1 MQTTI
6 DVLGG
11 MFDSTTVVKT
21 VDGFPKGDKAVD
33 AAFFARMMQCFYS
46 DGVVRPA
53 AGHLQVQPDEGM
65 RVQVTAGCGWID
77 GHMGWVQET
86 ACAYVEAGHSY
97 LVTLRLHRT
106 DGKFTLCFLEDQ
118 SGITRNDT
126 MWELLLAV
134 VTVPGNAVAVTTAMI
149 QDKRMDGTVCG
160 AVNSPIDGLDAVSY
174 AAEAGSVGGIA
185 GTALV
190 PKSGCHMTGL
200 LYAKNDTTGLPT
212 VRNIRYGTALP
223 AAIEDGEIFILLAE
237 EA

>member
-11 MFDSTTVVKT
+11 MFDSTTVVET

-53 AGHLQVQPDEGM
+53 AGHLQVLPGDGM
-65 RVQVTAGCGWID
+65 RLQVTPGCGWID
-77 GHMGWVQET
+77 GHMGWLTET
-86 ACAYVEAGHSY
+86 ATAYVEAGHSY
-97 LVTLRLHRT
+97 LVTLRLHKT

-118 SGITRNDT
+118 SAITRNDT
-126 MWELLLAV
+126 LWDLLLAV
-134 VTVPGNAVAVTTAMI
+134 VTVPGDAVTVTSSMI

-174 AAEAGSVGGIA
+174 AAEAGSVGGVA
-185 GTALV
+185 GSELV
-190 PKSGCHMTGL
+190 PRSGCTMTGTL
-200 LYAKNDTTGLPT
+200 VAKNDTTGAPA

-223 AAIEDGEIFILLAE
+223 SSFTEGEVFILLAE